1 MFKTYLKISD
11 RYNERLEDREMVEK
25 AISDISKFLEQKKD
39 AEKQESNIKLQEAV
53 EKNDEEPSET
63 EES

>member
-1 MFKTYLKISD
+1 MFKTYLKISEK
-11 RYNERLEDREMVEK
+11 YNERLEDREMVEK

-39 AEKQESNIKLQEAV
+39 AEKQESNIKVEEAV
-53 EKNDEEPSET
+53 EKNDEETCET

>member
-39 AEKQESNIKLQEAV
+39 AEKQESNKKGEQAV
-53 EKNDEEPSET
+53 EKSDEETSET

>member
-1 MFKTYLKISD
+1 MFKTYLKISEK
-11 RYNERLEDREMVEK
+11 YNERLEDREMVEK

-39 AEKQESNIKLQEAV
+39 AEKQQSNIKLEEAV
-53 EKNDEEPSET
+53 EKSDDETSET